1 MYIRDDEPLT
11 QLNAERVESIPGLDD
26 ENKNNRILLAQH
38 KLTHVELQEIECLK
52 YLDSKFDLIA
62 NLLLCAESHCAF
74 FIKPSLPKWTKVPAT
89 LQELL
94 KSFPPKLESVYKAF
108 DKSHTEYTEISA
120 RRNELWRH
128 ALRKMNT
135 AILEELGHH
144 GNNHKSQSSDDDY
157 QSPLVSAAKDYSKI
171 VRAFVDTI
179 MKSVGSLSTE
189 ISAIILEW
197 KQAECG
203 LEQGEYPNYSKS
215 EVLYLK
221 GIMLELWNQAVS
233 GKDIEK
239 RLALFNRIEN
249 DCSGDDEDT
258 NVTEAILSNVMVDA
272 GDYERF
278 QQVHGKNISRQWQ
291 EFGNNPCRG
300 ISSSDNEER
309 GLRWKRGR
317 EGESHHFGGEGD
329 TTEQSRK
336 RARGWGRD
344 RE

>member
-11 QLNAERVESIPGLDD
+11 QLNAERVESIPDLDD
-26 ENKNNRILLAQH
+26 ENKYNRTLLAQH

-120 RRNELWRH
+120 RKNELWRH

-135 AILEELGHH
+135 AIVEELGHH

-179 MKSVGSLSTE
+179 MKCVGSLSTE

-221 GIMLELWNQAVS
+221 GIMVELWNAVS
-233 GKDIEK
+233 DKDVEK
-239 RLALFNRIEN
+239 CLALFNGIKS
-249 DCSGDDEDT
+249 DCSGDHEDT
-258 NVTEAILSNVMVDA
+258 DLTDALLFDVMINA
-272 GDYERF
+272 EDYEGF
-278 QQVHGKNISRQWQ
+278 QQKHGENINRQWQ
-291 EFGNNPCRG
+291 EFGNNPHRR
-300 ISSSDNEER
+300 IFSSDNEER

-336 RARGWGRD
+336 RARGCK
-344 RE
+344 EL